1 MPSSPAL
8 VLFLMAALALL
19 LVPGPAVLNIVAC
32 SLTRGR
38 RAGLTCVR
46 GTEAASLVHTTAAA
60 LGLSALLMSSALAFG
75 TVKYLGAAYLVYLG
89 LRALLAQEEPSPAP
103 HMDHAPFGFTRL
115 FAQGFLVNLLNP
127 KTALFFLAFLPQFA
141 DPMKGSLVAQ
151 IFFLG
156 LLFVAL
162 ASCTDGAYALL
173 VGTAGRW
180 LKGRTPVRHSRRYV
194 TGTVYIGLGI
204 AAALSGAER
213 K

>member
-1 MPSSPAL
+1 MPSWPTL
-8 VLFLMAALALL
+8 TLFLMAALALL

-32 SLTRGR
+32 SLARGR
-38 RAGLTCVR
+38 RAGLACVL

-60 LGLSALLMSSALAFG
+60 LGLSALLMSSALAFS

-89 LRALLAQEEPSPAP
+89 LRALVAREEPSAAP
-103 HMDHAPFGFTRL
+103 HMDRVRLGFSRL

-141 DPMKGSLVAQ
+141 DPAKGPLVGQ
-151 IFFLG
+151 ILFLG

-180 LKGRTPVRHSRRYV
+180 LKGRTRLPHPGRYV
-194 TGTVYIGLGI
+194 TGTVYIGLGL
-204 AAALSGAER
+204 AAAFSGAER